1 MMEIVSMGS
10 GFLYPVSADRTA
22 DWTPAGDRSPPAR
35 GWLPGGA
42 RVMMWA
48 MAYTVPDL
56 PYPFEALEPHI
67 SAQTM
72 RLHHDKHHQA
82 YVDKAN
88 AALDGTGL
96 EDAPPREI
104 LTRLTELA
112 PGKRDAVR
120 NNVGGHLNHSLFWE
134 SMTPDPTGTPVKD
147 GKLMGAIRET
157 FRGMPG
163 LKETIKDAAMSQFG
177 SGWAWLVHDRYR
189 ILIVTT
195 GEQDSPLTDGLEP
208 LLGID
213 VWEHAYYLDYENRRA
228 EYIEAWFAVVDWD
241 VVAKRYADAPV
252 PDVSDILERTVSI
265 SGTMV
270 VFGQI
275 TLENARTQSAELG
288 ALAGWGPMA
297 KVGTIARAWGELAKN
312 LEGRGAQT
320 VSELE
325 AGMIKKT
332 ATELWIIPPERGM
345 I

>member
-1 MMEIVSMGS
+1 
-10 GFLYPVSADRTA
+10 
-22 DWTPAGDRSPPAR
+22 
-35 GWLPGGA
+35 
-42 RVMMWA
+42 
-48 MAYTVPDL
+48 MAYELFDL
-56 PYPFEALEPHI
+56 NYAYDALEPHI
-67 SAQTM
+67 SEATM
-72 RLHHDKHHQA
+72 RVHHDKHHQA

-88 AALDGTGL
+88 AALAGTEW
-96 EDAPPREI
+96 EDVKPMKL
-104 LTRLTELA
+104 LTRLDELPA
-112 PGKRDAVR
+112 DIRDTVR
-120 NNVGGHLNHSLFWE
+120 NNAGGYYNHNIFFR
-134 SMTPDPTGTPVKD
+134 SMSPDGGGEPD
-147 GKLMGAIRET
+147 GRLARAIKET
-157 FRGMPG
+157 FKTFA
-163 LKETIKDAAMSQFG
+163 LFKETMEAAAMSTFG
-177 SGWAWLVHDRYR
+177 SGWAWLVHDGSRV
-189 ILIVTT
+189 LIVTT
-195 GEQDSPLTDGLEP
+195 TNQDNPISDGLTP
-208 LLGID
+208 LLGVD

-270 VFGQI
+270 VFGEI

-332 ATELWIIPPERGM
+332 AMELWIIPPERGM

>member
-1 MMEIVSMGS
+1 
-10 GFLYPVSADRTA
+10 
-22 DWTPAGDRSPPAR
+22 
-35 GWLPGGA
+35 
-42 RVMMWA
+42 
-48 MAYTVPDL
+48 MAYELFDL
-56 PYPFEALEPHI
+56 NYAYDALEPHI
-67 SAQTM
+67 SEATM
-72 RLHHDKHHQA
+72 RVHHDKHHQA

-88 AALDGTGL
+88 AALAGTEW
-96 EDAPPREI
+96 EDVKPMKL
-104 LTRLTELA
+104 LTRLDELPA
-112 PGKRDAVR
+112 DIRDTVR
-120 NNVGGHLNHSLFWE
+120 NNAGGYYNHNIFFR
-134 SMTPDPTGTPVKD
+134 SMSPDGGGEPD
-147 GKLMGAIRET
+147 GRLARAIKET
-157 FRGMPG
+157 FKTFA
-163 LKETIKDAAMSQFG
+163 LFKETMEAAAMSTFG
-177 SGWAWLVHDRYR
+177 SGWAWLVHDGSRV
-189 ILIVTT
+189 LIVTT
-195 GEQDSPLTDGLEP
+195 TNQDNPISDGLTP
-208 LLGID
+208 LLGVD

-270 VFGQI
+270 VFGEI